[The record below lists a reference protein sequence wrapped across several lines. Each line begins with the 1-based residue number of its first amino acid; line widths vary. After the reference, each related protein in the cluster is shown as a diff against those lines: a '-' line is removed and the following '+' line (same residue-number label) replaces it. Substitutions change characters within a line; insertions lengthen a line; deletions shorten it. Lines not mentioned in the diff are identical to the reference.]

1 MFEDYVRMKHY
12 NKREFYITRKQYC
25 NIDFLNE
32 VPEVICDLL
41 FYLTGYMH
49 HKTDLISE
57 EAYNKLLTC

>member
-32 VPEVICDLL
+32 VPEVLCDLL

-57 EAYNKLLTC
+57 